1 MISKKS
7 GLYIHIPFCIKKCSY
22 CDFLSFPASDQMKEQ
37 YVKQLVRE
45 LQVRSAAF
53 KDYSVDTVFLGGG
66 TPSVLEEKQVAEIM
80 ETVQGNYT
88 LEEKAEI
95 TMEVNPGT
103 VKEDKLIAYHKAGI
117 NRISFGVQSM
127 QNKELKLLG
136 RIHTVEEFLQNYKA
150 ARKAGFTN
158 INIDLMAAL
167 PNQTLKDVQM
177 NLTEVSEL
185 SPEHLSCYGL
195 IIEEGTPFYQAYE
208 EQELRRQAGEER
220 PEDALPTEQLERE
233 MYQWISDFLEEQGY
247 VHYEISNYA
256 KPGMECRHNL
266 KYWERKEYLGVGLGA
281 ASFIKDT
288 RFSNVRTMQE
298 YLQADIEQEAETL
311 IKEREIIDEISAM
324 EEFMFLGL
332 RKLQGIS
339 KTEFYQSFGKEYM
352 QVYGTVHRKMTGQ
365 GLLEE
370 EGDGVRLTKL
380 GIDVSNYVMGEF
392 MQGL

>member
-1 MISKKS
+1 MISKKL
-7 GLYIHIPFCIKKCSY
+7 GLYIHIPFCIRKCSY
-22 CDFLSFPASDQMKEQ
+22 CDFLSFTAAEQVKEQ
-37 YVKQLVRE
+37 YVKQLIRE
-45 LQVRSAAF
+45 IKVRSAAF
-53 KDYSVDTVFLGGG
+53 KDCFLDTVFLGGG
-66 TPSVLEEKQVAEIM
+66 TPSVLEEGQIVGIIEA
-80 ETVQGNYT
+80 VQQNFS
-88 LEEKAEI
+88 LERNVEI
-95 TMEVNPGT
+95 TMEMNPGT
-103 VKEDKLIAYHKAGI
+103 VNEEKLMAYYKAGI

-136 RIHTVEEFLQNYKA
+136 RIHTVEHFLENYKT
-150 ARKAGFTN
+150 ARKVGFSN
-158 INIDLMAAL
+158 INIDLMSAL
-167 PNQTLKDVQM
+167 PNQTIKDVQK
-177 NLTEVSEL
+177 NLAEAVKL

-233 MYQWISDFLEEQGY
+233 MYQWISDFLTGQGY

-281 ASFIKDT
+281 ASFVGDI
-288 RFSNVRTMQE
+288 RFSNVSTMEE
-298 YLQADIEQEAETL
+298 YLQADVVQDPERL
-311 IKEREIIDEISAM
+311 IKESEIIAETSAM

-339 KTEFYQSFGKEYM
+339 KAEFYGSFGKEYM
-352 QVYGTVHRKMTGQ
+352 QVYGAVHHRMIGQ

-370 EGDGVRLTKL
+370 EGDRVRLTKQ

-392 MQGL
+392 MQML

>member
-1 MISKKS
+1 MISKKL

-22 CDFLSFPASDQMKEQ
+22 CDFLSFSATDQAKEQ
-37 YVKQLVRE
+37 YVQQLIKE

-53 KDYSVDTVFLGGG
+53 KDCFLDTVFLGGG
-66 TPSVLEEKQVAEIM
+66 TPSALEERHIAGIM
-80 ETVQGNYT
+80 DAVQGNFT
-88 LEEKAEI
+88 LEENAEI
-95 TMEVNPGT
+95 TMEMNPGT
-103 VKEDKLIAYHKAGI
+103 VNEQKFMAYHKAGI

-127 QNKELKLLG
+127 QNKELRLLG
-136 RIHTVEEFLQNYKA
+136 RIHTVEEFLENYKA
-150 ARKAGFTN
+150 ARKAGFSN
-158 INIDLMAAL
+158 INIDLMSAL
-167 PNQTLKDVQM
+167 PNQTLKDVQK
-177 NLTEVSEL
+177 NLTEAVKL

-195 IIEEGTPFYQAYE
+195 IIEEGTPFYQLYE

-220 PEDALPTEQLERE
+220 PEDTLPTEQLERE

-256 KPGMECRHNL
+256 KPGMECKHNL

-281 ASFIKDT
+281 ASFVKDT
-288 RFSNVRTMQE
+288 RFSNVRTIEE
-298 YLQADIEQEAETL
+298 YLQADIEQEMEVL
-311 IKEREIIDEISAM
+311 MEEQEIIDETSAM

-339 KTEFYQSFGKEYM
+339 KAEFYQSFGKEYM
-352 QVYGTVHRKMTGQ
+352 QVYGTVHHRMTGQ

-370 EGDGVRLTKL
+370 EGDRVRLSKL

-392 MQGL
+392 MQVL